1 MPMQQLLV
9 RPHALQHVDGVG
21 GARPCAVAA
30 IDFLGETSDSCS
42 DDSNMPLPCG
52 DGVLAGRVWK
62 FTDEEVMVAAAV
74 GEGGWGEEAAC
85 EAHVRVVQLHDL
97 QQLAL
102 HSQKHECA

>member
-9 RPHALQHVDGVG
+9 RQHALQHVDRVG
-21 GARPCAVAA
+21 GAQPCAVAA
-30 IDFLGETSDSCS
+30 IDSFGETSDSCS

-62 FTDEEVMVAAAV
+62 FTDGEVMVAAAV
-74 GEGGWGEEAAC
+74 GEGCWGDKAAC
-85 EAHVRVVQLHDL
+85 GALVRVVRLQDL

-102 HSQKHECA
+102 HTDKYECS